1 MIRISSRGIL
11 GIGFVLVS
19 LGFLLPLLMVMKIL
33 ESTYF
38 LNFFSFIASQLGIFL
53 GLMGAAQMAVSAR
66 RSRDKDDE

>member
-38 LNFFSFIASQLGIFL
+38 LNFFSFIASLLGIFL

-66 RSRDKDDE
+66 RSRDEDK